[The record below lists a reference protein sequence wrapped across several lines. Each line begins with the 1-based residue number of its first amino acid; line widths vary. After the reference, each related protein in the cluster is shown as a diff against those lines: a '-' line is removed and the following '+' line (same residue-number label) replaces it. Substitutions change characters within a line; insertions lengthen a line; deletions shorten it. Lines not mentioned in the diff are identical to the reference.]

1 MSTCLAIRHL
11 NIEIKVHDHKRVL
24 IEDLSLDL
32 NKGEIGCLM
41 GKSGSGKST
50 LLRCIAGFESLKSG
64 SITMNGHLIA
74 STEFN
79 LPPEKRHIG
88 LMFQDYAL
96 FPHMNVERNI
106 GFGLNLMSKSD
117 RSARIKEML
126 SLVGLSEFGKRY
138 PHELSGGQQQ
148 RIALARSLAPSPDL
162 LLLDEPFSNLDLELR
177 FSLAQQVRDILK
189 KTQCTAL
196 MVTHSPEEAQAMGD
210 RIGEIREKR
219 FTGWFQPA
227 IDPYQAHA
235 ACE

>member
-11 NIEIKVHDHKRVL
+11 NIEIKAHGHKRVL

-74 STEFN
+74 SREFN
-79 LPPEKRHIG
+79 LLPEKRRIG

-106 GFGLNLMSKSD
+106 GFGLNFMSKSD
-117 RSARIKEML
+117 RLSRIEEML
-126 SLVGLSEFGKRY
+126 SLVGLSEFAKRY

-162 LLLDEPFSNLDLELR
+162 ILLDEPFSNLDLELR

-210 RIGEIREKR
+210 RIGEIRERR
-219 FTGWFQPA
+219 FTGWFQPV